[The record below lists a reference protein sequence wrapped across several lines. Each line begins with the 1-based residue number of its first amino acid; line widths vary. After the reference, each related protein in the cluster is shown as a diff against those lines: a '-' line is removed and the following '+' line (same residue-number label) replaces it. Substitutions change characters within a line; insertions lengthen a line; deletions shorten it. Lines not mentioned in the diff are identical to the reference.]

1 MAEETPLLELRG
13 VSKVFGAVQ
22 ALNKVDLS
30 VPPGK
35 VTALVGDN
43 GAGKSVTIKTISGLW
58 QPSEGE
64 ILWEGSPAHIHSP
77 NDAEA
82 RGITTIYQD
91 LALCDNLDIVQNMF
105 LGHEKSRFGLLDE
118 SAMEIEARQTL
129 ADLHV
134 TTVRSIRQPVASL
147 SGGQRQSV
155 AVAKA
160 VMSAAKLVIMDE
172 PTAALGVAQTAQVL
186 DLIKRLSSQG
196 TAVMVVSHNL
206 NDVFAVA
213 DQISILYLG
222 RLVAQGPASD
232 FDTQVVVEYMT
243 TGQSSQSEDAG

>member
-1 MAEETPLLELRG
+1 MTEGATLLELRG
-13 VSKVFGAVQ
+13 VSKVFGAVR
-22 ALNKVDLS
+22 ALNGVNFTAEQ
-30 VPPGK
+30 GK

-43 GAGKSVTIKTISGLW
+43 GAGKSSLIKTVSGLW
-58 QPSEGE
+58 GPTEGQ
-64 ILWEGSPAHIHSP
+64 ILWEGNAVHFHSP

-82 RGITTIYQD
+82 SGITTIYQD

-105 LGHEKSRFGLLDE
+105 LGHETLRHGLLDE
-118 SAMEIEARQTL
+118 SSMELEARKIL

-172 PTAALGVAQTAQVL
+172 PTAALGVAQTRMVL
-186 DLIKRLSSQG
+186 DLIMRLSSQG
-196 TAVMVVSHNL
+196 TAVILVSHNL
-206 NDVFAVA
+206 PDVFQVA
-213 DQISILYLG
+213 DEIAILYLG
-222 RLVAQGPASD
+222 RMVAQGPASD
-232 FDTQVVVEYMT
+232 FDLQVVVEYMT
-243 TGQSSQSEDAG
+243 SGESSRAKAG